1 MSREATSTS
10 SDDVTDG
17 NLRTSLT
24 KMHDNEDVS
33 VHVLSLWFTL
43 LDVLDD
49 YFVECRNGGTIP
61 AGRTASFALVQAS
74 YSYWV
79 ASVSLTL
86 SGLLAPA
93 YAEMRAVFE
102 SMLYAFYCRDDEA
115 RQIVWLERNDS
126 QKAKQLERGMFGNV
140 RAMRRELASARVLP
154 VSEESLEE
162 LYDSLVDRGAH
173 PNATGTLQNMGH
185 DGGQILTKLFNC
197 GGLDMRRALNYV
209 AETGYAA
216 ARVSRFLLQLPLP
229 PLDIPKW
236 IQSLAQ
242 IPLAEESD
250 PTSSVKGDAR
260 CSD

>member
-1 MSREATSTS
+1 
-10 SDDVTDG
+10 
-17 NLRTSLT
+17 
-24 KMHDNEDVS
+24 
-33 VHVLSLWFTL
+33 
-43 LDVLDD
+43 
-49 YFVECRNGGTIP
+49 
-61 AGRTASFALVQAS
+61 
-74 YSYWV
+74 
-79 ASVSLTL
+79 
-86 SGLLAPA
+86 
-93 YAEMRAVFE
+93 MRAVFE

-126 QKAKQLERGMFGNV
+126 QAAKRSERRTFGDV
-140 RAMRRELASARVLP
+140 GAMRKELALAEILP
-154 VSEESLEE
+154 VSAESLDE
-162 LYDSLVDRGAH
+162 LYDSLVDQGAH

-216 ARVSRFLLQLPLP
+216 ARVSMFLLQLPLP

-236 IQSLAQ
+236 IQALAQ

-250 PTSSVKGDAR
+250 PSSSVKGDAQ

>member
-1 MSREATSTS
+1 MSQEADGAS
-10 SDDVTDG
+10 SRDVTDG
-17 NLRTSLT
+17 SLHTSLT

-33 VHVLSLWFTL
+33 VHILPLWFTL
-43 LDVLDD
+43 LDVLDH

-61 AGRTASFALVQAS
+61 PGRTASFALVQAS

-86 SGLLAPA
+86 SGLLTPA

-102 SMLYAFYCRDDEA
+102 SMLYAFYCRDDEV

-126 QKAKQLERGMFGNV
+126 QKAKQSARKTFGNV
-140 RAMRRELASARVLP
+140 GAMRKELASAEILP
-154 VSEESLEE
+154 VSAESLDE

-236 IQSLAQ
+236 IQSLAE

-250 PTSSVKGDAR
+250 PTPSVKEDAK